1 MKTLYV
7 YADFD
12 WQKEIELIGVL
23 GYESLRGSDSYSF
36 TMCWMYKNCPYIC
49 L

>member
-12 WQKEIELIGVL
+12 WLAEPMLVGEL
-23 GYESLRGSDSYSF
+23 GYESLRGSDTLARLRLESY
-36 TMCWMYKNCPYIC
+36 